1 MREKD
6 QLAYP
11 RFDVIYPVALETSE
25 GVLQAKTKNMSAGG
39 AFICSELPHE
49 PEDMVQ
55 LTIQLPT
62 GVPLQLT
69 AKVIWSTN
77 CNDERMPSG
86 MGIRFEL

>member
-6 QLAYP
+6 QRAYP
-11 RFDVIYPVALETSE
+11 RFDAMYPVALETYK
-25 GVLQAKTKNMSAGG
+25 GVLQAKTKNISAGG
-39 AFICSELPHE
+39 AFVCSELTHQ

-55 LTIQLPT
+55 LTIELPT

-77 CNDERMPSG
+77 CDDEMMPSG
-86 MGIRFEL
+86 MRVRFEL